1 MIIRDIAARKQ
12 VEQRLVESEKRL
24 RDTLQDIPLV
34 VFTIDMK
41 GRVSLLG
48 FVRVMKTITGYFLEE
63 VLGHNWFDEFVPDTR
78 PDVKEEFL
86 RGLQTGGIVSHHENT
101 VLTKMGRELFINF
114 SNTILRDEQGN
125 ISGIKHRRGYYRA
138 KKLQEALIQ
147 NENLLSESQRVA
159 HIGSWKNELKGKSIW
174 SVETF
179 RLFGV
184 SPETFNPTDENFYN
198 LIHPDD
204 RNGIHDWIETC
215 LSGKGSCEFDC
226 RIILPGGTIRFLNNH
241 GKAFYDAYDKPLY
254 LSGTIQ
260 DITERRKITEEKLKE
275 SQRYNRNLFETST
288 IGLGLCDMD
297 GTFIDINQAFADIIG
312 HTIEDALKLTYWE
325 ITPEKYKEQEKIQME
340 LLFSTDHYGPYEKE
354 YIKKNGDLVPV
365 LLIGSLIERGGKK
378 FIWSSVEDITKH
390 KLAEMELGR
399 SRMQLEQLYRHLDDI
414 REEERL
420 NISRKIISKLGW
432 ERPSPTALKI
442 DLGRTRDKAGK
453 DPEIYGN
460 FNAMLRQLSEMIK
473 NVQRISSELRLA
485 ILDDLGLAP
494 AIEWYCDEF
503 EKRTGVT
510 CITDLDEIQGLNSK
524 KSLAVFRI
532 LQEALTNVAR
542 HANSKNVEII
552 LNYSGDSITLVVH
565 DDGIG
570 ITKEKSESF
579 NSLGMRGMQ
588 ERVRQFNGRFEISG
602 EKNKGTKLRVVIP
615 VNDESSVSR

>member
-1 MIIRDIAARKQ
+1 
-12 VEQRLVESEKRL
+12 
-24 RDTLQDIPLV
+24 
-34 VFTIDMK
+34 
-41 GRVSLLG
+41 
-48 FVRVMKTITGYFLEE
+48 
-63 VLGHNWFDEFVPDTR
+63 
-78 PDVKEEFL
+78 
-86 RGLQTGGIVSHHENT
+86 
-101 VLTKMGRELFINF
+101 
-114 SNTILRDEQGN
+114 
-125 ISGIKHRRGYYRA
+125 
-138 KKLQEALIQ
+138 
-147 NENLLSESQRVA
+147 
-159 HIGSWKNELKGKSIW
+159 
-174 SVETF
+174 
-179 RLFGV
+179 
-184 SPETFNPTDENFYN
+184 
-198 LIHPDD
+198 
-204 RNGIHDWIETC
+204 
-215 LSGKGSCEFDC
+215 
-226 RIILPGGTIRFLNNH
+226 
-241 GKAFYDAYDKPLY
+241 
-254 LSGTIQ
+254 
-260 DITERRKITEEKLKE
+260 
-275 SQRYNRNLFETST
+275 
-288 IGLGLCDMD
+288 
-297 GTFIDINQAFADIIG
+297 
-312 HTIEDALKLTYWE
+312 
-325 ITPEKYKEQEKIQME
+325 
-340 LLFSTDHYGPYEKE
+340 
-354 YIKKNGDLVPV
+354 
-365 LLIGSLIERGGKK
+365 
-378 FIWSSVEDITKH
+378 
-390 KLAEMELGR
+390 
-399 SRMQLEQLYRHLDDI
+399 MQLEQLYRHLDDI

-420 NISRKIISKLGW
+420 NISREIHDELGQAL
-432 ERPSPTALKI
+432 TALKI

-473 NVQRISSELRLA
+473 NVQRISSELRLG